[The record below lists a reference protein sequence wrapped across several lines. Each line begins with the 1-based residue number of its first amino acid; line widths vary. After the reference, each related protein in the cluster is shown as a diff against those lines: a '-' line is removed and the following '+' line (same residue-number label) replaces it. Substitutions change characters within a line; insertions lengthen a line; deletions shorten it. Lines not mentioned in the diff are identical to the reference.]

1 MIEGKFVDK
10 TEIARIFNIPISTVD
25 YLRRKGEIPSIQ
37 IGRHNRY
44 DPQQIEKYLKERDN

>member
-1 MIEGKFVDK
+1 MYVDK
-10 TEIARIFNIPISTVD
+10 TEIARIFNIPVSTVD

-44 DPQQIEKYLKERDN
+44 DPKEVEKSLKVRNNN